1 MSNTSNKMQ
10 LHDFWNKAWGHKN
23 NTAVKQIKGT
33 FQKHNSLQEADSVQK
48 IVANDNEHSKD

>member
-1 MSNTSNKMQ
+1 MQ